1 MASRPTD
8 AENPSARA
16 AVDDPLP
23 DGGPASV
30 ARRAP
35 FSDNPRVGAR
45 GQQTQQRI
53 LEAALE
59 VFGDEGY
66 EVCTVDRITRLAGCS
81 RASFYQYFSS
91 KPDVFRHL
99 AGQLARQLSA
109 SIEALAPLTPDAAG
123 REALRRWLDRYAEIY
138 ERYAPVFRAAQA
150 AVESDEAAA
159 GGFARAGGRV
169 VAGFRSRVAGTLP
182 PRLLDPVIGLVL
194 ESLARA
200 FADLATVQLA
210 EPSAVST
217 ERFRDAVADV
227 VHRTF
232 FGLRP
237 DANVH
242 EPSGEPLPLLPFSP
256 MLWDA
261 LQDDVVRSDADGSAT
276 ARSLMEAGRDVFVA
290 RGYHG
295 TRIDDVV
302 ERAGLSHGA
311 FYRYFDSKEQ
321 FVRIVA
327 IRAMRTVSTAFLEIP
342 DARALAARGGGA
354 ALRRWLRRYN
364 TTQAAEAA
372 LIRVWADATLADPT
386 LRADSAA
393 VLDWGRRR
401 MADFLRPR
409 GFGDVDVEAMVLVAV
424 LGAFGTS
431 ERSGPS
437 LDAAAHLV
445 ERGLLGR

>member
-1 MASRPTD
+1 MASRPPD
-8 AENPSARA
+8 AEPAAARA

-23 DGGPASV
+23 DGAPGSV

-35 FSDNPRVGAR
+35 FSDNPQVGAR

-59 VFGDEGY
+59 VFGAEGY
-66 EVCTVDRITRLAGCS
+66 ERCSVDRITTVAGCS
-81 RASFYQYFSS
+81 RASFYQYFSG

-109 SIEALAPLTPDAAG
+109 SIEALAPLTGDAAG
-123 REALRRWLDRYAEIY
+123 RDALRRWIDRYAEIY

-150 AVESDEAAA
+150 AVESDEAVA

-200 FADLATVQLA
+200 FADLSIVQLA
-210 EPSAVST
+210 EPSAVSS

-237 DANVH
+237 EANVH
-242 EPSGEPLPLLPFSP
+242 PPTGDAAPLLPFSP
-256 MLWDA
+256 MLWRA
-261 LQDDVVRSDADGSAT
+261 LQDDVRSDADGSAT
-276 ARSLMEAGRDVFVA
+276 VRSLMEAGRDVFVA

-311 FYRYFDSKEQ
+311 FYRYFDSKDE

-342 DARALAARGGGA
+342 GARALASRNGGA

-372 LIRVWADATLADPT
+372 VIRVWADATLADPT

-409 GFGDVDVEAMVLVAV
+409 GFGDVDTEAMVLVAV

-431 ERSGPS
+431 ERSTPS
-437 LDAAAHLV
+437 LDAAAHLI